1 MNERTGD
8 DVSTLGGKQGVL
20 LDRDGTIIADT
31 GYVGS
36 VEKVQFIDGAI
47 EAVAA
52 LNRAGL
58 PVAVVTNQ
66 AGVARGL
73 FDIEDVQQVHKH
85 MIAELARGGA
95 HIDEWLFCPYHPEGS
110 VEAFARFS
118 ADRKPAPGMALA
130 AAEALDIDLSVS
142 WIVGDSDADVGLARA
157 VGARPLR
164 VGVPTGSE
172 VYEPDVPAFPDL
184 AAAVTHILAIE
195 TSLSSPSKNP
205 APAFPV
211 HLYDDA
217 GVFGTEYCEELHAA
231 LQTVDPSRFHAAA
244 ALLNDAHDRDA
255 TVFSCGNGGSASIA
269 NHLQC
274 DHVKCVGQGT
284 DLRTRVFSL
293 STNVELFSAIANDN
307 GYEHVFEHQL
317 ASVARPGDLLIA
329 VSSSGRSPNIVR
341 ALEWASAHGMRT
353 IALTG
358 FTGGLSRDLAD
369 VSIHVASSNYGIV
382 EDAHQVCMHLLAQY
396 VLQSRMTAEAVA
408 TSTF

>member
-1 MNERTGD
+1 VSRRGD
-8 DVSTLGGKQGVL
+8 KQGVL
-20 LDRDGTIIADT
+20 LDRDGTIIVDS
-31 GYVGS
+31 GHVGS
-36 VEKVQFIDGAI
+36 VERVQFIDGAI
-47 EAVAA
+47 EAIAA
-52 LNRAGL
+52 LNRADL

-73 FDIEDVQQVHKH
+73 YDIEDVQQVHKH
-85 MIAELARGGA
+85 MIAELARSGA
-95 HIDEWLFCPYHPEGS
+95 HVDQWLFCPYHPEGI

-118 ADRKPAPGMALA
+118 ADRKPGPGMALA
-130 AAEALDIDLSVS
+130 AAETLGLNLSVS
-142 WIVGDSDADVGLARA
+142 WVVGDSDADVGLARA

-164 VGVPTGSE
+164 VGAGSE
-172 VYEPDVPAFPDL
+172 DDKSDGVPAFPDL
-184 AAAVTHILAIE
+184 AAAVRHILAIE
-195 TSLSSPSKNP
+195 GNSALADPVP
-205 APAFPV
+205 VFPI
-211 HLYDDA
+211 HPYDDA
-217 GVFGTEYCEELHAA
+217 GVFGTEYSDELHAA
-231 LQTVDPSRFHAAA
+231 LRTIDPSRFHAAA

-255 TVFSCGNGGSASIA
+255 TVFACGNGGSASIA

-317 ASVARPGDLLIA
+317 ASIARAGDLLIA

-341 ALEWASAHGMRT
+341 APEWAAGHGMRT

-358 FTGGLSRDLAD
+358 FTGGSSRELAD
-369 VSIHVASSNYGIV
+369 VSIHVESANYGIV
-382 EDAHQVCMHLLAQY
+382 EDTHQACMHLLAQY
-396 VLQSRMTAEAVA
+396 VRQSRMTAEAVA

>member
-1 MNERTGD
+1 MNK
-8 DVSTLGGKQGVL
+8 LGGRQGVL
-20 LDRDGTIIADT
+20 LDRDGTVIVDS
-31 GYVGS
+31 GHVGS
-36 VEKVQFIDGAI
+36 VERVQFIDGAI
-47 EAVAA
+47 EAIAA

-73 FDIEDVQQVHKH
+73 YDIEDVQQVHKH
-85 MIAELARGGA
+85 MSAELARCGA
-95 HIDEWLFCPYHPEGS
+95 RVDRWLFCPYHPEGS

-118 ADRKPAPGMALA
+118 ADRKPGPGMALA

-142 WIVGDSDADVGLARA
+142 WVVGDSDADVGLARA

-164 VGVPTGSE
+164 VGVPTGSK
-172 VYEPDVPAFPDL
+172 VHEPDVPAFPDL
-184 AAAVTHILAIE
+184 AAAVTHILAIGA
-195 TSLSSPSKNP
+195 SLSSPLKDP
-205 APAFPV
+205 ALAFPV

-217 GVFGTEYCEELHAA
+217 GVFGTEYSDELYAA
-231 LQTVDPSRFHAAA
+231 LHTVDPSRFHTAA

-317 ASVARPGDLLIA
+317 ASVGRPGDVLIA

-341 ALEWASAHGMRT
+341 ALEWASAHGMQT

-382 EDAHQVCMHLLAQY
+382 EDAHQACMHLLAQY
-396 VLQSRMTAEAVA
+396 VRQSRMTAEAVA

>member
-1 MNERTGD
+1 MIKRRGY
-8 DVSTLGGKQGVL
+8 DVSKLGGRQGVL
-20 LDRDGTIIADT
+20 LDRDGTMIVDH

-36 VEKVQFIDGAI
+36 VERVQFIEGAI
-47 EAVAA
+47 EAIAA

-73 FDIEDVQQVHKH
+73 YEVEDVQQVHKH

-95 HIDEWLFCPYHPEGS
+95 QVDEWLFCPYHPEGS

-118 ADRKPAPGMALA
+118 ADRKPGPGMALA
-130 AAEALDIDLSVS
+130 AAEALGLDLSVS
-142 WIVGDSDADVGLARA
+142 WVVGDSDADVGLARA

-164 VGVPTGSE
+164 VGVPTGSAPSD
-172 VYEPDVPAFPDL
+172 PDVPAFVDL
-184 AAAVTHILAIE
+184 AAAVSHILASE
-195 TSLSSPSKNP
+195 AGSSSPSQDP
-205 APAFPV
+205 APAFPI
-211 HLYDDA
+211 HPYYDA
-217 GVFGTEYCEELHAA
+217 GVFGTEYSDELHAA
-231 LQTVDPSRFHAAA
+231 LRTVDPSRFHAAA
-244 ALLNDAHDRDA
+244 TLLNDAHDRDA

-307 GYEHVFEHQL
+307 GYEHVFEHQM
-317 ASVARPGDLLIA
+317 ASVARPCDLLIA

-341 ALEWASAHGMRT
+341 ALDWASEHGMRT

-358 FTGGLSRDLAD
+358 FTGGPARDLAD

-382 EDAHQVCMHLLAQY
+382 EDAHQACMHVLAQY
-396 VLQSRMTAEAVA
+396 VRQSRMPAEAVVA
-408 TSTF
+408 STF